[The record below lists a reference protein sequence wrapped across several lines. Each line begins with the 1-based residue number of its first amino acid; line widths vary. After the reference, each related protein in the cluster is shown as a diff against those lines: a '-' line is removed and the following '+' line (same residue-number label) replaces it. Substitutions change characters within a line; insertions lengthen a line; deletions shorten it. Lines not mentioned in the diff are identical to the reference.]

1 MTTIASDLEDFKD
14 AVCMSRCWVI
24 EIRVHSACG
33 LLTGMGRKWLVRRAS
48 QGVGMQQVFA

>member
-14 AVCMSRCWVI
+14 AVCMSTCWVI